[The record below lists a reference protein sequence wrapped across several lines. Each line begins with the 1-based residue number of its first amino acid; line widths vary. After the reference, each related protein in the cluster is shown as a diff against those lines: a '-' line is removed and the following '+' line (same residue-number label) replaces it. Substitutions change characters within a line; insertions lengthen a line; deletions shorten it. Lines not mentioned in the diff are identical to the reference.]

1 MSDPAKLYDDVVM
14 DHIKN
19 ARNYRPLAGPA
30 LRAEGLNVLCGDGL
44 TVYLEVEA
52 ERLGQVGFQCECCG
66 ISMASASIM
75 TEAIAGRSRGEA
87 MALHQQVVA
96 AIEGRVEPPAAVPD
110 VAAIVAAVKVSPS
123 RVRCALLPWATLAAA
138 LEGRDQA
145 QV

>member
-19 ARNYRPLAGPA
+19 ARNYRALAAPA

-44 TVYLEVEA
+44 TVYLQVEA
-52 ERLGQVGFQCECCG
+52 ERLGEVGFQCECCG

-75 TEAIAGRSRGEA
+75 TEAIAGRTRDEA
-87 MALHQQVVA
+87 QALHERVVA
-96 AIEGRVEPPAAVPD
+96 AIEGRGDLPASVPD
-110 VAAIVAAVKVSPS
+110 AVAIVEAVKVSPS
-123 RVRCALLPWATLAAA
+123 RLRCALLPWATLAAV
-138 LEGRDQA
+138 LSGESQA